1 MKEITEG
8 KKYDAPKSEAAA
20 SDRKGIKNIFKKL
33 GPGLITGASDD
44 DPSGIATYSQVGA
57 HFGYGMLWTI
67 LISYPLMGAI
77 QEISARIG
85 RVTGR
90 GIAANMRKYYSRW
103 LSFVIVGLMITAN
116 IINIGAD
123 IAAMGSSL
131 RLLIGGPSLLY
142 AAIFSVISILL
153 QVFIPY
159 TAYVRYLKWLTM
171 SLFAYIITVFI
182 VKVPWGTTLF
192 NTFVP
197 NFSFNP
203 VYLTSLIA
211 VLGTTISPYLFF
223 WQASQEVE
231 EIKTKVEDEALKK
244 APEQAQGQINRIKVD
259 TYTGMA
265 FSNLVSYFIIL
276 ASAVTLHEHHVTDIS
291 TAEQAAEALRPFAGE
306 FSFLLFSA
314 GIIGTGLLAIPV
326 LAGSAAYAVGEAFRW
341 RVGLEQK
348 PKRARNFYG
357 VLALSIIL
365 GLLIDFTPINPI
377 KALFWSA
384 VINGITAGPVMI
396 MMMLMSA
403 NRKVMGDFTISRGLK
418 FMGWLST
425 LVMLLASIGLF
436 LT

>member
-1 MKEITEG
+1 MKDVIEDKKHDATKPENETESG
-8 KKYDAPKSEAAA
+8 F
-20 SDRKGIKNIFKKL
+20 RKIFKKL

-57 HFGYGMLWTI
+57 HFGFSMLWTI
-67 LISYPLMGAI
+67 LLSYPLMGAI

-85 RVTGR
+85 RVTGH
-90 GIAANMRKYYSRW
+90 GIAGNIRKYYSRW
-103 LSFVIVGLMITAN
+103 LAFFIVGLMVTAN

-131 RLLIGGPSLLY
+131 KLLIGGPALLY
-142 AAIFSVISILL
+142 AAVFSLISVYLQIFV
-153 QVFIPY
+153 PY
-159 TAYVRYLKWLTM
+159 SKYVRYLKWLTL
-171 SLFAYIITVFI
+171 SLFAYIITVMI

-231 EIKTKVEDEALKK
+231 EIKTKAEDEALKK
-244 APEQAQGQINRIKVD
+244 APEQAEGQIKRIKID
-259 TYTGMA
+259 TYIGMA

-276 ASAVTLHEHHVTDIS
+276 ASAVTLHINHVTEIN
-291 TAEQAAEALRPFAGE
+291 TAADAAAALKPLAGE

-326 LAGSAAYAVGEAFRW
+326 LAGSAAYGVGEAFRW
-341 RVGLEQK
+341 KIGLEQK
-348 PKRARNFYG
+348 PNRAKNFYS

-365 GLLIDFTPINPI
+365 GLAIDFTPINPI

-384 VINGITAGPVMI
+384 VINGMTAGPVMI
-396 MMMLMSA
+396 MLMLMSV
-403 NRKVMGDFTISRGLK
+403 NKKVMGDFTIPMGLK
-418 FMGWLST
+418 VMGWLST
-425 LVMLLASIGLF
+425 IVMILASVGLF

>member
-1 MKEITEG
+1 MKDVIESR
-8 KKYDAPKSEAAA
+8 KYDAPTPANETESGF
-20 SDRKGIKNIFKKL
+20 RKIFKKL

-44 DPSGIATYSQVGA
+44 DPSGIATYSQIGA
-57 HFGYGMLWTI
+57 HFGFSMLWTI
-67 LISYPLMGAI
+67 LLSYPLMGAI

-90 GIAANMRKYYSRW
+90 GIAGNIRKYYSRW
-103 LSFVIVGLMITAN
+103 LAFLIVGLMVTAN

-131 RLLIGGPSLLY
+131 KLLIGGPALLY
-142 AAIFSVISILL
+142 SAVFSLISIYL
-153 QVFIPY
+153 QIFIPY
-159 TAYVRYLKWLTM
+159 SKYVRYLKWLTM
-171 SLFAYIITVFI
+171 SLFAYIITVMI
-182 VKVPWGTTLF
+182 VKVPWGTTIF
-192 NTFVP
+192 NTFIP
-197 NFSFNP
+197 NFSLNP

-231 EIKTKVEDEALKK
+231 EIKTKDEDEALKK
-244 APEQAQGQINRIKVD
+244 APEQAQGQIKRIKID
-259 TYTGMA
+259 TYIGMA

-276 ASAVTLHEHHVTDIS
+276 ASAVTLHLKHVTEIN
-291 TAEQAAEALRPFAGE
+291 TAADAAAALKPLAGE

-341 RVGLEQK
+341 KIGLEQK
-348 PKRARNFYG
+348 PRRARNFYS

-365 GLLIDFTPINPI
+365 GLAIDFTPINPI
-377 KALFWSA
+377 KALFWAA

-396 MMMLMSA
+396 MLMLMSA
-403 NRKVMGDFTISRGLK
+403 NKKVMGDFTISRGLK
-418 FMGWLST
+418 VMGWLST
-425 LVMLLASIGLF
+425 LVMILASVGLF

>member
-1 MKEITEG
+1 MDQLIEG
-8 KKYDAPKSEAAA
+8 KRYETPKPEAKNE
-20 SDRKGIKNIFKKL
+20 SGFRKIFKKL

-57 HFGYGMLWTI
+57 HFGFSMLWTI
-67 LISYPLMGAI
+67 LLSYPLMGAI

-90 GIAANMRKYYSRW
+90 GIAGNIRKYYSRW
-103 LSFVIVGLMITAN
+103 LAFLIVGLMVTAN
-116 IINIGAD
+116 VINIGAD

-131 RLLIGGPSLLY
+131 KLLIGGPALLY
-142 AAIFSVISILL
+142 SAIFSLISIYL
-153 QVFIPY
+153 QIFIPY
-159 TAYVRYLKWLTM
+159 SKYVRYLKWLTL
-171 SLFAYIITVFI
+171 SLFAYIITVMI

-197 NFSFNP
+197 NFSFSP

-231 EIKTKVEDEALKK
+231 EIKTKAEDDPLKK
-244 APEQAQGQINRIKVD
+244 APEQAPEQIQRIKVD
-259 TYTGMA
+259 TYVGMA

-276 ASAVTLHEHHVTDIS
+276 ASAVTLHENHITEIN
-291 TAEQAAEALRPFAGE
+291 TAADAAAALKPLAGE

-341 RVGLEQK
+341 KIGLEQK
-348 PKRARNFYG
+348 PKRARNFYS
-357 VLALSIIL
+357 VLALSIML
-365 GLLIDFTPINPI
+365 GLAINFTPINPI
-377 KALFWSA
+377 KALFWAA
-384 VINGITAGPVMI
+384 VINGITAGPVMV
-396 MMMLMSA
+396 MLMLLSG
-403 NRKVMGDFTISRGLK
+403 NKKVMGEFTISKGMSV
-418 FMGWLST
+418 MGWLST
-425 LVMLLASIGLF
+425 LVMILASIGLF

>member
-1 MKEITEG
+1 MKDVIESR
-8 KKYDAPKSEAAA
+8 KYDAPTPANETESGF
-20 SDRKGIKNIFKKL
+20 RKIFKKL

-44 DPSGIATYSQVGA
+44 DPSGIATYSQIGA
-57 HFGYGMLWTI
+57 HFGFSMLWTI
-67 LISYPLMGAI
+67 LLSYPLMGAI

-90 GIAANMRKYYSRW
+90 GIAGNIRKYYSRW
-103 LSFVIVGLMITAN
+103 LAFLIVGLMVTAN

-131 RLLIGGPSLLY
+131 KLLIGGPALLY
-142 AAIFSVISILL
+142 SAVFSLISIYL
-153 QVFIPY
+153 QIFIPY
-159 TAYVRYLKWLTM
+159 SKYVRYLKWLTM
-171 SLFAYIITVFI
+171 SLFAYIITVMI
-182 VKVPWGTTLF
+182 VKVPWGTTIF
-192 NTFVP
+192 NTFIP
-197 NFSFNP
+197 NFSLNP

-244 APEQAQGQINRIKVD
+244 APEQAQGQIKRIKID
-259 TYTGMA
+259 TYIGMA

-276 ASAVTLHEHHVTDIS
+276 ASAVTLHLNHVTEIN
-291 TAEQAAEALRPFAGE
+291 TAADAAAALKPLAGE

-341 RVGLEQK
+341 KIGLEQK
-348 PKRARNFYG
+348 PRRARNFYS
-357 VLALSIIL
+357 VLAFSIIL
-365 GLLIDFTPINPI
+365 GLAIDFTPINPI
-377 KALFWSA
+377 KALFWAA

-396 MMMLMSA
+396 MLMLMSA
-403 NRKVMGDFTISRGLK
+403 NKKVMGDFTISRGLK
-418 FMGWLST
+418 VMGWLST
-425 LVMLLASIGLF
+425 LVMILASVGLF

>member
-1 MKEITEG
+1 MYAE
-8 KKYDAPKSEAAA
+8 DPVAEAGAEK
-20 SDRKGIKNIFKKL
+20 KGIRKIFKKL

-57 HFGYGMLWTI
+57 HFGYSMLWTI
-67 LISYPLMGAI
+67 LLSYPLMAAI
-77 QEISARIG
+77 QQISALIG

-90 GIAANMRKYYSRW
+90 GIAANMRKYYPRW
-103 LSFVIVGLMITAN
+103 ISFIIVGLMITAN

-131 RLLIGGPSLLY
+131 KLLIGGPSLLY
-142 AAIFSVISILL
+142 AALFSVVSILL

-159 TAYVRYLKWLTM
+159 TSYVRYLKWLTI

-182 VKVPWGTTLF
+182 VKVPWKITLF
-192 NTFVP
+192 NTFIP

-244 APEQAQGQINRIKVD
+244 APEQARGQISRIKVD
-259 TYTGMA
+259 TYVGMA

-276 ASAVTLHEHHVTDIS
+276 ASAVTLNAHHVTDID
-291 TAEQAAEALRPFAGE
+291 TAAKAAEALRPLAGE

-326 LAGSAAYAVGEAFRW
+326 LAGSAAYAVGETFRW
-341 RVGLEQK
+341 KVGLEQK
-348 PKRARNFYG
+348 PRRARNFYG
-357 VLALSIIL
+357 VLAFSIIL
-365 GLLIDFTPINPI
+365 GLLIDFTPVNPI

-384 VINGITAGPVMI
+384 VINGVTAAPVMV
-396 MMMLMSA
+396 MMMLMSR
-403 NRKVMGDFTISRGLK
+403 NKKVMGDFTISRALK

>member
-1 MKEITEG
+1 MKEVIEG
-8 KKYDAPKSEAAA
+8 TKNDAPQPETGEKSGFW
-20 SDRKGIKNIFKKL
+20 KIFKKL

-57 HFGYGMLWTI
+57 HFGFSLLWTI
-67 LISYPLMGAI
+67 LLSYPLMGAI
-77 QEISARIG
+77 QEISALIG

-90 GIAANMRKYYSRW
+90 GIAANIRKYYSKW
-103 LSFVIVGLMITAN
+103 LSFLIVGMMVTAN

-131 RLLIGGPSLLY
+131 KLVIGGPALLY
-142 AAIFSVISILL
+142 SAIFSILSIYL
-153 QVFIPY
+153 QTFIPY
-159 TAYVRYLKWLTM
+159 SRYVRYLKWLTL
-171 SLFAYIITVFI
+171 SLFAYIVTVFI
-182 VKVPWGTTLF
+182 VKVPWATTLYH
-192 NTFVP
+192 TFVP
-197 NFSFNP
+197 SFSFNP

-231 EIKTKVEDEALKK
+231 EIKTKVEEDALKK
-244 APEQAQGQINRIKVD
+244 APEQAGGQIKRIKID
-259 TYTGMA
+259 TYIGMA

-276 ASAVTLHEHHVTDIS
+276 AAAVTLHESHTTEINS
-291 TAEQAAEALRPFAGE
+291 AADAAAALKPLAGE

-341 RVGLEQK
+341 KIGLEHK
-348 PKRARNFYG
+348 PHRAKNFYS

-365 GLLIDFTPINPI
+365 GLFINFTPINPI
-377 KALFWSA
+377 KALFWAA

-396 MMMLMSA
+396 MLMLMSA
-403 NRKVMGDFTISRGLK
+403 NRKVMGDFTVSRVMK

-425 LVMLLASIGLF
+425 IVMILASIGLF
-436 LT
+436 FT

>member
-1 MKEITEG
+1 MKDVIEDKKHDATKPENETESG
-8 KKYDAPKSEAAA
+8 F
-20 SDRKGIKNIFKKL
+20 RKIFKKL

-57 HFGYGMLWTI
+57 HFGFSMLWTI
-67 LISYPLMGAI
+67 LLSYPLMGAI

-85 RVTGR
+85 RVTGH
-90 GIAANMRKYYSRW
+90 GIAGNIRKYYSRW
-103 LSFVIVGLMITAN
+103 LAFFIVGLMVTAN

-131 RLLIGGPSLLY
+131 KLLIGGPALLY
-142 AAIFSVISILL
+142 AAVFSLISVYLQIFV
-153 QVFIPY
+153 PY
-159 TAYVRYLKWLTM
+159 SKYVRYLKWLTL
-171 SLFAYIITVFI
+171 SLFAYIITVMI

-231 EIKTKVEDEALKK
+231 EIKTKAEDEALKK
-244 APEQAQGQINRIKVD
+244 APEQAEGQIKRIKID
-259 TYTGMA
+259 TYIGMA

-276 ASAVTLHEHHVTDIS
+276 ASAVTLHINHVTEIN
-291 TAEQAAEALRPFAGE
+291 TAADAAAALKPLAGE

-326 LAGSAAYAVGEAFRW
+326 LAGSAAYGVGEAFRW
-341 RVGLEQK
+341 KIGLEQK
-348 PKRARNFYG
+348 PN
-357 VLALSIIL
+357 
-365 GLLIDFTPINPI
+365 
-377 KALFWSA
+377 
-384 VINGITAGPVMI
+384 
-396 MMMLMSA
+396 
-403 NRKVMGDFTISRGLK
+403 
-418 FMGWLST
+418 
-425 LVMLLASIGLF
+425 
-436 LT
+436 

>member
-1 MKEITEG
+1 MKEVTEDS
-8 KKYDAPKSEAAA
+8 KDDAPKAEAEKEAGL
-20 SDRKGIKNIFKKL
+20 RKIFKKL

-57 HFGYGMLWTI
+57 HFGFSMLWTI
-67 LISYPLMGAI
+67 LLSYPLMGAI

-85 RVTGR
+85 RVTGH
-90 GIAANMRKYYSRW
+90 GIAGNIRKYYSRW
-103 LSFVIVGLMITAN
+103 LAFFIVGLMVTAN

-131 RLLIGGPSLLY
+131 KLVIGGPALLY
-142 AAIFSVISILL
+142 SALFSFLSIYL
-153 QVFIPY
+153 QIFIPY
-159 TAYVRYLKWLTM
+159 SKYVRYLKWLTM
-171 SLFAYIITVFI
+171 SLFAYIITVMI
-182 VKVPWGTTLF
+182 VKVPWGTTLY

-203 VYLTSLIA
+203 YYLTSLIA

-231 EIKTKVEDEALKK
+231 EIKTNVEDEALKK
-244 APEQAQGQINRIKVD
+244 APEQATNQIQRIKVD
-259 TYTGMA
+259 TYIGMA

-276 ASAVTLHEHHVTDIS
+276 ASAVTLHAHHITEIN
-291 TAEQAAEALRPFAGE
+291 TAADAAAALKPLAGE

-341 RVGLEQK
+341 KIGLEHK
-348 PKRARNFYG
+348 PNRAKNFYA

-365 GLLIDFTPINPI
+365 GLLIDFTPVNPI

-384 VINGITAGPVMI
+384 VINGITAGPVMV
-396 MMMLMSA
+396 MLMLMSG
-403 NRKVMGDFTISRGLK
+403 NRKVMGEFTISKGLK
-418 FMGWLST
+418 IIGWIST
-425 LVMLLASIGLF
+425 LVMILASIGLF